1 MDRAR
6 KSAYL
11 AIVVMMALASAG
23 IFFTA
28 EVPASGKAGVEQF
41 LPDTVGP
48 YKGED
53 IFFCQNEQC
62 MRSYLASEID
72 GSALCPVCTNDL
84 GTISLGEKRL
94 LPDDTVL
101 AKKQYRGPG
110 GKPMFAS
117 IVLSGR
123 EQKSI
128 HRPQQ
133 CLPAQGHVIEKSHII
148 EIPMD
153 GREPLKVML
162 LELHRDG
169 STLEGKRFSRRS
181 FYAYWFVGTDRE
193 TPYHLQRLYWMTID
207 RVFRNI
213 NHRWAYI
220 SVSMTQ
226 DAGTEHQLD
235 RLREFISLLYPLVTV
250 SQSETG
256 RD

>member
-1 MDRAR
+1 
-6 KSAYL
+6 
-11 AIVVMMALASAG
+11 MMALASAG
-23 IFFTA
+23 IYFTA
-28 EVPASGKAGVEQF
+28 EVPASGKAGVEQV

-62 MRSYLASEID
+62 MRSFLASELK
-72 GSALCPVCTNDL
+72 GSNVCLRCASDL
-84 GTISLGEKRL
+84 DVISLGEKRL

-110 GKPMFAS
+110 GRPMFAS

-133 CLPAQGHVIEKSHII
+133 CLPAQGHVIERSRAIK
-148 EIPMD
+148 IPID
-153 GREPLKVML
+153 GREPLEIML
-162 LELHRDG
+162 LELHRGG
-169 STLEGKRFSRRS
+169 STREGKELQRKSL
-181 FYAYWFVGTDRE
+181 YAYWFVGTDRE

-207 RVFRNI
+207 RVFRNV

-220 SVSMTQ
+220 TVSTGCQ
-226 DAGTEHQLD
+226 GDLAKDIQ
-235 RLREFISLLYPLVTV
+235 RLSDFINTLYPAIIA
-250 SQSETG
+250 
-256 RD
+256 D